1 MAIERKM
8 KSVSTFGFFL
18 VFPQL
23 VRFMKD
29 ENKNKQPMDTHY
41 ALRLRTLAVGKELLC
56 HAFDRYSQMLEFLR
70 GEVRQEIGRRCEAG
84 EIEIDK
90 YCKYLREMSSN
101 YYVENQD

>member
-8 KSVSTFGFFL
+8 KAVSVFGFFL

-29 ENKNKQPMDTHY
+29 ENRNKQPMDQHY
-41 ALRLRTLAVGKELLC
+41 ALRLRTLTVGKELLC

-70 GEVRQEIGRRCEAG
+70 TEVREELSRRCDAG
-84 EIEIDK
+84 ELEIDK
-90 YCKYLREMSSN
+90 YCKYMR
-101 YYVENQD
+101 